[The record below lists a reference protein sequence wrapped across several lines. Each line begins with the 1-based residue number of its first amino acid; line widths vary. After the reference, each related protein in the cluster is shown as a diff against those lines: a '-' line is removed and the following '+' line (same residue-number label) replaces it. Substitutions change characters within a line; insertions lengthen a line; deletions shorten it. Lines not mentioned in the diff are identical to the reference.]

1 MPWKSWNARKA
12 AFLRMERASAR
23 TMAEEMAARWC
34 GKKDWGE
41 ARPSPYCVES
51 CPVAPCVAF
60 ASAFI
65 GGGSRAGARDR
76 GRRWTV
82 GGEQVHDVRP
92 FGFAQRARRGWE
104 VAGPGWRRRGRRL
117 SPCGGRAAGQWVR
130 LVPFAVLR
138 IQCYYWL
145 RMPRHLPVSNK
156 VTTPRGLVVF
166 LGLGVGK

>member
-1 MPWKSWNARKA
+1 MPGR
-12 AFLRMERASAR
+12 LRFCGWRGHQRGRWRRRWRRGGVGRRTGVRRGQVHTVWSRVPWRPAWPSRA
-23 TMAEEMAARWC
+23 
-34 GKKDWGE
+34 
-41 ARPSPYCVES
+41 PL
-51 CPVAPCVAF
+51 
-60 ASAFI
+60 
-65 GGGSRAGARDR
+65 GGGLRAGARDR